1 MNISA
6 TVVSLTA
13 IGALVGGVWAIDARY
28 ALAADMRSLT
38 EVITKQMSLNQLST
52 EVAVLEQRRNYV
64 IDKISEGVARDSKKP
79 GDRAIADRYSYEL
92 KDVDAQLL
100 EKRRLMDR
108 VKAK

>member
-1 MNISA
+1 MNIST
-6 TVVSLTA
+6 TVASLVT

-38 EVITKQMSLNQLST
+38 EAITKQMTLNQLST

-64 IDKISEGVARDSKKP
+64 VDKISEGVARDSKKP
-79 GDRAIADRYSYEL
+79 GDRAIADRYIYEL

-100 EKRRLMDR
+100 EKRKRIDR
-108 VKAK
+108 VK